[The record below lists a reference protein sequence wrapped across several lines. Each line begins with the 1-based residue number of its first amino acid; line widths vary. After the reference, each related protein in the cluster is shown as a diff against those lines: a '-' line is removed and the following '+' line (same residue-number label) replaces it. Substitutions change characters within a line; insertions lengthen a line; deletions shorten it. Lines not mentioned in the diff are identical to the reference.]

1 MTTPQIGHNSLVAEL
16 AEKMSEI
23 RDRMKIAEK
32 TGSARARWEVLCSD
46 MEPTDKFIALV
57 MSCFADDGEEISP
70 TIETLEVLTGYKKR
84 RILGAI
90 QAAKKADVIEQKA
103 PAHRGASAVYAFKIP
118 DRTLSE
124 LALRVHGDAPIKPI
138 GCTVMHPLPE
148 RVSPDAP
155 ITAERVHGDDKG
167 CTVMHPL
174 PERVS
179 PDAPITAERVHGD
192 DKGCTVMHPMHG
204 DAPITAE
211 RVHGDAPFSPIY
223 KDIKKKKEQEDAGAQ
238 AAQTDPVYV
247 NGVGIIGPGFT
258 LDYKSIE
265 VCAQL
270 CGMSLE
276 KGKLVA
282 ELAARRWAAS
292 NFVPGSANAVLRK
305 VMATERINIQVDQAK
320 LEKELAKLKAEQATP
335 IARMSP
341 PTAAKPAWQNTRSAP
356 GVDACRNAMRD
367 VAARMAREAA
377 T

>member
-167 CTVMHPL
+167 CTVMHP
-174 PERVS
+174 
-179 PDAPITAERVHGD
+179 
-192 DKGCTVMHPMHG
+192 MHG

-335 IARMSP
+335 VARMSP

>member
-138 GCTVMHPLPE
+138 
-148 RVSPDAP
+148 
-155 ITAERVHGDDKG
+155 
-167 CTVMHPL
+167 
-174 PERVS
+174 
-179 PDAPITAERVHGD
+179 
-192 DKGCTVMHPMHG
+192 GCTVMHPMHG